1 MAPETH
7 KTAYKSSMCPK
18 AQDGYL
24 RMNRGSAAQEAL
36 KAEESALFPV
46 TLSCLSDMLNKKKI
60 SKAPEFD

>member
-1 MAPETH
+1 
-7 KTAYKSSMCPK
+7 MCPK